1 MRDPHYRDILEGLAG
16 PLDWQTFEE
25 CVIDLLRGAYP
36 TLVPVHGGHDFGMD
50 GAIADAEGEAY
61 PLVVT
66 TAKDVLRNLTRNLD
80 SYLIRGGT
88 RRRVVV
94 ATSTELSPARRWN
107 LEARA
112 RERGFVLVQIHD
124 RRDIANRLYR
134 NSELAQ
140 ALLGISGAP
149 PALSAV
155 PRSPSP
161 VREDLDLVGRD
172 ADLRWLQ
179 ETVQD
184 RLVVGQPGSGKT
196 ALLLRLVREGRA
208 LFLASRDETQLANA
222 CRDLQPEI
230 VIADDA
236 HLDPEVLDVLRQIRR
251 TVDAKFA
258 LVAATWPGAED
269 DVAYSLGGIASEDI
283 RHLEL
288 LTRAEIVEV
297 LRSLG
302 IQEPDDDPY
311 LRMLVDQSANKPGL
325 AVTLGSLWLR
335 GEWREVLTGG
345 AVRRTLIPT
354 LKRVLE
360 YDPTQLLACFAL
372 GGDRGMGL
380 EAASRALGLGI
391 GDARRQATQASQ
403 GGVLSVCEDGALAV
417 QPEVL
422 RSALIQ
428 EVFFTPPG
436 LPYRELLAQA
446 PSKADAVETLTLAA
460 LRQVPVPEIELRDLM
475 VETDS
480 DEAWRNFAL
489 LGERQGEWV
498 LEHYPGEFTAVA
510 GAVLHSAAR
519 AAVRRLLREAAE
531 AEAPLHAR
539 HSHPLRILRDW
550 VEDLPEGPAPVTE
563 SLRRRR
569 CLIDEAKAYLA
580 SGGSAAVGRRALLL
594 ALAPRLETTRTTVTG
609 RSLTMRQGILPASTV
624 PEMLELWSTVRG
636 EIHGLDPHTWAEIM
650 DTLHYWIHPNVFGRE
665 QARMRSFA
673 RRVLGDLAPLAE
685 GHSGLAS
692 SLMGVAKEIGL
703 ELDLEVDPAFEILFP
718 PDLDTSVDYPWEA
731 QRANARDLA
740 EQWKTLPPV
749 ELARRL
755 GSIVEEARGWGHG
768 WPGQLAEFCVALVEK
783 VASPEQHLAVF
794 LEQSA
799 DPLLVSVFLR
809 RVVDE
814 RRRGWELLL
823 ERGLV
828 DQAYTWAAI
837 DLVLSLPEP
846 TERLLGLTLERAEP
860 RVVEGACH
868 VGTVPARTLERLLA
882 HPKRE
887 VALAAAIGEWLADPS
902 GEVRQEIRPE
912 WRRVILGVRSRE
924 VDPAVSQS
932 HSYWLEGI
940 LSSDP
945 SLAFNWIHAQLSASS
960 DERPSFVSPHGFF
973 PAAIRALDDEQRS
986 VLLQGLPADSLGA
999 GLLPY
1004 LIGQS
1009 LALYRQ
1015 LLNRPEL
1022 RRYHLEPLAGK
1033 VPDGVW
1039 TEMAGL
1045 ALAAGHDPKRIAE
1058 VAFHY
1063 EGVISGF
1070 GVEHWMKWEDAFKG
1084 LTSRAEGRLLDVAR
1098 HGAAIADEKLKAAR
1112 AEERRFELT
1121 GRF

>member
-1 MRDPHYRDILEGLAG
+1 MRDPYYRKILEGLAG
-16 PLDWQTFEE
+16 LSDWQQFEE
-25 CVIDLLRGAYP
+25 CAIDLLRDAYP
-36 TLVPVHGGHDFGMD
+36 TLVPVHGGQDFGMD
-50 GAIADAEGEAY
+50 GAIADGEGEAY
-61 PLVVT
+61 PLIIT
-66 TAKDVLRNLTRNLD
+66 TATDVIGNLTRNLD
-80 SYLIRGGT
+80 SYVAGGGV

-94 ATSTELSPARRWN
+94 ATSTELSPTRRRN
-107 LEARA
+107 LEDRA
-112 RERGFVLVQIHD
+112 RDKGFVLIQVHE

-134 NSELAQ
+134 NSEWAQ

-149 PALSAV
+149 PALAAI
-155 PRSPSP
+155 PRSRSP
-161 VREDLDLVGRD
+161 AREDLDLVGRD
-172 ADLRWLQ
+172 ADLLWLR

-184 RLVVGQPGSGKT
+184 RLLVGQPGSGKT

-208 LFLASRDETQLANA
+208 LFLASRDETQIANA

-230 VIADDA
+230 VIVDDA
-236 HLDPEVLDVLRQIRR
+236 HLDPDVLEVLRQIRS
-251 TVDAKFA
+251 TVDATFA

-269 DVAYSLGGIASEDI
+269 DVAHSLGGIASEDT

-302 IQEPDDDPY
+302 IQEPEDDPY
-311 LRMLVDQSANKPGL
+311 LRLLVDQSANKPGL

-345 AVRRTLIPT
+345 AVRRTLIPA

-360 YDPTQLLACFAL
+360 HDPTELLACFAL

-380 EAASRALGLGI
+380 EVASQALGAGLA
-391 GDARRQATQASQ
+391 DVRRQATQASQ

-422 RSALIQ
+422 RSALVQ

-436 LPYRELLAQA
+436 LPYRELIDQA

-460 LRQVPVPEIELRDLM
+460 LRQVPVPETELRDL
-475 VETDS
+475 VAETDS
-480 DEAWRNFAL
+480 AEAWRNFAL

-498 LEHYPGEFTAVA
+498 LEHYPGDSAEVSGT
-510 GAVLHSAAR
+510 VLHSAPR
-519 AAVRRLLREAAE
+519 AAVLRLLREATE
-531 AEAPLHAR
+531 TEGP
-539 HSHPLRILRDW
+539 HSQPLRTLQDW
-550 VEDLPEGPAPVTE
+550 AQDIPEGPAPVAE

-569 CLIDEAKAYLA
+569 CLIDQAKVYLA
-580 SGGSAAVGRRALLL
+580 NGGSAAVGSQALLL

-609 RSLTMRQGILPASTV
+609 RSMTIRQGILPAPTV
-624 PEMLELWSTVRG
+624 PEMLELWNAARE
-636 EIHGLDPHTWAEIM
+636 EIQDLDAETWAEIR
-650 DTLHYWIHPNVFGRE
+650 DTLHYWIHPNVLGRDLPPE
-665 QARMRSFA
+665 DQAQMRSFA
-673 RRVLGDLAPLAE
+673 RHVLGDLASLAE
-685 GHSGLAS
+685 GRSGLAS

-703 ELDLEVDPAFEILFP
+703 ELDLGVDPAFEILFP
-718 PDLDTSVDYPWEA
+718 LDVDNGTDDPSEA

-740 EQWKTLPPV
+740 EQWKTLPPI

-755 GSIVEEARGWGHG
+755 GSIGEEARGWGHG
-768 WPGQLAEFCVALVEK
+768 WPGQLPEFCVALVEK
-783 VASPEQHLAVF
+783 VASPEEYLTVF
-794 LEQSA
+794 LEQAA

-814 RRRGWELLL
+814 RRPEWERLL
-823 ERGLV
+823 ERCLR
-828 DQAYTWAAI
+828 DQAYTWVAV
-837 DLVLSLPEP
+837 DLVLGLPEP
-846 TERLLGLTLERAEP
+846 TERLLDLALERAEP
-860 RVVEGACH
+860 RTVEGACH
-868 VGTVPARTLERLLA
+868 AGNVPARTLERLLA
-882 HPKRE
+882 HPNRG
-887 VALAAAIGEWLADPS
+887 VALAAAIGEWLAEPS
-902 GEVRQEIRPE
+902 GEVRQEIRPA

-932 HSYWLEGI
+932 RSYWLEVI
-940 LSSDP
+940 LSNDP
-945 SLAFNWIHAQLSASS
+945 SLAFDWIEAQLNAPG
-960 DERPSFVSPHGFF
+960 DERPSFVSPRGLF
-973 PAAIRALDDEQRS
+973 PAAIRALDGEQRS

-999 GLLPY
+999 RLLPY

-1015 LLNRPEL
+1015 LLERPEL

-1039 TEMAGL
+1039 KEMASL

-1058 VAFHY
+1058 VSYRYGGA
-1063 EGVISGF
+1063 GF
-1070 GVEHWMKWEDAFKG
+1070 GVEHWMKWENAFK
-1084 LTSRAEGRLLDVAR
+1084 TWASSAEGRLLEVAR
-1098 HGAAIADEKLKAAR
+1098 HGVTIAEEELSKAR
-1112 AEERRFELT
+1112 AEEREFEMT